1 MKYNNNIDILKILAN
16 ALLDPMSATK
26 NIRESAT
33 LKYPRSFQS
42 INSKNSNPYEE
53 DKTQSSEISNTVYSE
68 SVQKDDNNKSY
79 DDNKSNSLYDNKK
92 DTSATPQGVIDS
104 IPQELTSVRLQQAII
119 LSEIV
124 GKPRSKTRKKRR
136 F

>member
-16 ALLDPMSATK
+16 ALLDPMSAT
-26 NIRESAT
+26 NNVRENAT

-42 INSKNSNPYEE
+42 INIKNSNPYEE
-53 DKTQSSEISNTVYSE
+53 DKNQSAESNNTVYSE

-104 IPQELTSVRLQQAII
+104 IAQELTSVRLQQAII

-136 F
+136 Y

>member
-1 MKYNNNIDILKILAN
+1 MKYNNTIDILKILAN
-16 ALLDPMSATK
+16 ALLDPMSATN
-26 NIRESAT
+26 NIRENAA

-53 DKTQSSEISNTVYSE
+53 DKDQSVESNNTVYSE

-79 DDNKSNSLYDNKK
+79 DDNKSNSFYDNKK
-92 DTSATPQGVIDS
+92 DTSSTPQGVIDS
-104 IPQELTSVRLQQAII
+104 IAQELTSVRLQQAII

-124 GKPRSKTRKKRR
+124 GKPRSKTRKTRR

>member
-104 IPQELTSVRLQQAII
+104 IAQELTSVRLQQAII

-136 F
+136 Y

>member
-1 MKYNNNIDILKILAN
+1 MRYNNNIDILKILAN

-104 IPQELTSVRLQQAII
+104 IAQELTSVRLQQAII

-136 F
+136 Y